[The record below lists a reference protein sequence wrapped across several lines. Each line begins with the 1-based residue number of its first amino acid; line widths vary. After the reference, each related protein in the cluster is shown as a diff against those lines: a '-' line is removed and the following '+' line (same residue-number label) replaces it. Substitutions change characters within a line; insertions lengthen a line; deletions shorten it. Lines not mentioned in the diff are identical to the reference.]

1 MTVIVT
7 DSTADIPPALAKAL
21 DIHIIPLMVNF
32 GSQSYSDG
40 VEITNDQFY
49 GKLTTTDALP
59 TTSQP
64 SVGMFEALYRKI
76 GGPDQP
82 IISIHIAS
90 QLSGTIRSAQ
100 QAKDLLP
107 GWPIHIV
114 DSQSTTMSLGW
125 AAILAARAA
134 KAGKTPEDIVQQV
147 EHAVKRTRLL
157 AALDTLKFLEKG
169 GRIGKTRALLGTL
182 LNVKPIIDVREG
194 EVRPFEQVRTKKKV
208 HARILEE
215 AQKLAPF
222 EELCILHSRNET
234 EARELAKL
242 MGSFHPAEKIVIAEI
257 GAVVGT
263 HVGPGALG
271 FTGVRKSD

>member
-21 DIHIIPLMVNF
+21 DIHVIPLLVNF
-32 GSQSYSDG
+32 GSESFADG

-49 GKLTTTDALP
+49 RKLTESNDLP

-64 SVGMFEALYRKI
+64 SVGAFEELYRSL

-82 IISIHIAS
+82 IISIHIAA

-107 GWPIHIV
+107 DYDIRVI
-114 DSQSTTMSLGW
+114 DSESTTMSLGW
-125 AAILAARAA
+125 AVIIAARAA
-134 KAGKTPEDIVQQV
+134 KAGKSPDEIVALTESV
-147 EHAVKRTRLL
+147 VKRTRLL
-157 AALDTLKFLEKG
+157 AGLDTLRFLEKG

-182 LNVKPIIDVREG
+182 LSVKPIINVLEG

-208 HARILEE
+208 IARIAEV
-215 AQKLAPF
+215 AKDLAPF
-222 EELCILHSRNET
+222 DELCVLYSRNED
-234 EARELAKL
+234 EARAFLEQL
-242 MGSFHPAEKIVIAEI
+242 SSIHPREKIMMAEI

-263 HVGPGALG
+263 HIGPGAIG
-271 FTGVRKSD
+271 FTGVRKGV

>member
-7 DSTADIPPALAKAL
+7 DSTADIPSALAKAL
-21 DIHIIPLMVNF
+21 DIHVIPLLVNF
-32 GSQSYSDG
+32 GSESFADG

-49 GKLTTTDALP
+49 RKLTESNDLP

-64 SVGMFEALYRKI
+64 SVGAFEELYRSL

-82 IISIHIAS
+82 IISIHIAA

-107 GWPIHIV
+107 DYDIRVI
-114 DSQSTTMSLGW
+114 DSESTTMSLGW
-125 AAILAARAA
+125 AVIIAARAA
-134 KAGKTPEDIVQQV
+134 KAGKSPDEIVALTESV
-147 EHAVKRTRLL
+147 VKRTRLL
-157 AALDTLKFLEKG
+157 AGLDTLRFLEKG

-182 LNVKPIIDVREG
+182 LSVKPIINVLEG

-208 HARILEE
+208 IARIAEV
-215 AQKLAPF
+215 AKDLAPF
-222 EELCILHSRNET
+222 DELCVLYSRNED
-234 EARELAKL
+234 EARAFLEQL
-242 MGSFHPAEKIVIAEI
+242 SSIHPREKIMMAEI

-263 HVGPGALG
+263 HIGPGAIG
-271 FTGVRKSD
+271 FTGVRKGV